1 MEQEYN
7 RLQSHHHG
15 DGSVIAKLPPAER
28 IAILTDRIHHLNK
41 AMTMEIEDRLD
52 MIHSAR
58 MALKKAQKELDND
71 NR

>member
-1 MEQEYN
+1 M
-7 RLQSHHHG
+7 
-15 DGSVIAKLPPAER
+15 IAELPPAER
-28 IAILTDRIHHLNK
+28 IRILTDRIHHLNK

-58 MALKKAQKELDND
+58 MALKKAQKELDNG